1 MKYLMHFE
9 SFDSSNPDKIR
20 IDLINNGY
28 SLDNLKKEGF
38 SQGQKVIKDYK
49 ETPDW
54 EPLYNFLREIYG
66 ELYLKAAD
74 GFMWYG
80 KYDTLY
86 KDEKGN
92 PIIYDTY
99 RHGITRQWLTLKED
113 GEPIEIKYAFSNF
126 YISHYID
133 EIYKLSY
140 KKAFKDVYANLA
152 KYIASACKS
161 GDCEMPKELYL
172 VKYSEYK
179 LLRDDMLKK
188 AGYNVITT
196 DGRNLEELKDL
207 KKESQGKY
215 SQATNNLKQMQHTNS
230 VGNEEPEKRHLDGEL
245 ISDQEADNIDIPYDL
260 TYTGHIKSPQYS
272 LRLRKKPKEPKKRN
286 C

>member
-1 MKYLMHFE
+1 MKYLKLFE
-9 SFDSSNPDKIR
+9 SFNPDKMP

-28 SLDNLKKEGF
+28 NMNNLNKEGF
-38 SQGQKVIKDYK
+38 YQGQRVLKDYK

-86 KDEKGN
+86 KDEKDN

-99 RHGITRQWLTLKED
+99 RHGITRQWLTLTEE
-113 GEPIEIKYAFSNF
+113 GEPIEIKYVFSNF
-126 YISHYID
+126 HISHFVD

-140 KKAFKDVYANLA
+140 KKAFKDVYANLD
-152 KYIASACKS
+152 KYITSACKS
-161 GDCEMPKELYL
+161 GNCEIPKELYL
-172 VKYSEYK
+172 IKYGDYK
-179 LLRDDMLKK
+179 VLRDDMLKK

-196 DGRNLEELKDL
+196 DGKNLEELKDF

-215 SQATNNLKQMQHTNS
+215 SSSTNDLKKMQHTNS
-230 VGNEEPEKRHLDGEL
+230 VGNEEPEKRELDGEL
-245 ISDQEADNIDIPYDL
+245 ISDEEADNIDIPYDL
-260 TYTGHIKSPQYS
+260 TYTGHIKSPQYN